1 MVADSNIKSYYLQFK
16 SNAKNI
22 EKEYRDKLEE
32 ISSIKKELV
41 EYLQNNKDTLYE
53 QYSIKLDNYEE
64 WVNNSYFKTIKKG

>member
-32 ISSIKKELV
+32 ISSIKK
-41 EYLQNNKDTLYE
+41 
-53 QYSIKLDNYEE
+53 
-64 WVNNSYFKTIKKG
+64 